1 MPNDTPQD
9 GRLFRKAGDP
19 EWQLVVLK
27 CPSALVWYPEKAP
40 VRVQVLFFGPL
51 RDIVGSAED
60 HIEIPP
66 GATLGDVFER
76 YAASHPRLAELRGN
90 IVLARNQEFTRSSA
104 PVAEGDEIAF
114 LPPVSGGA
122 GPNTHEIAEAEGHFF
137 ALTREPVDIP
147 ALKQRILQ
155 GEDGAVVVF
164 DGVVRNNTNGRRT
177 LHLDYECY
185 EGMAIRTIAALG
197 RDLAGAHAI
206 SRIAIVHRLGRM
218 TVGET
223 SVAILVSAP
232 HRKPAFEAC
241 LEAINRLKRT
251 VPIWK
256 KEYFEDGEVWVEG
269 AWDDSLDRA

>member
-1 MPNDTPQD
+1 M
-9 GRLFRKAGDP
+9 
-19 EWQLVVLK
+19 
-27 CPSALVWYPEKAP
+27 
-40 VRVQVLFFGPL
+40 L
-51 RDIVGSAED
+51 REIVGTAED
-60 HIEIPP
+60 HIDIPS

-76 YAASHPRLAELRGN
+76 YAASHPRLADLRGS
-90 IVLARNQEFTRSSA
+90 IVLARNQQFARSSV
-104 PVAEGDEIAF
+104 PVCDGDEIAL
-114 LPPVSGGA
+114 LPPVSGGT
-122 GPNTHEIAEAEGHFF
+122 GPFTHEVAEAEGHFF

-147 ALKQRILQ
+147 AAKQRILTGQ
-155 GEDGAVVVF
+155 DGALVVF

-177 LHLDYECY
+177 LYLDYECY

-197 RDLAGAHAI
+197 RELAATHAV

-218 TVGET
+218 NVGET

-232 HRKPAFEAC
+232 HRRPAFDAC

-269 AWDDSLDRA
+269 AWDVSIERA